1 MQLLPGMLSRE
12 TFNAT
17 VIALTLP
24 SLIPILNLV
33 RATLGSI
40 FQVILL
46 CAVGYFL
53 ARRGILDKRTQ
64 SKLNKLNVS
73 ILTPSLLFTKVAFSL
88 TPERFAELLIVPIG
102 FVLVTAASAAAA
114 YIMSWALSLPRGQR
128 RFVIACAVSPNSNTL
143 PVALMQSLVEN
154 VPEMR
159 WRQNGIDDDTSD
171 SMLGR
176 SLTYLIMY
184 STIGL
189 VLRWSVVANLLSRV
203 RSIDDDPTEVQ
214 SRPPRRPYES
224 WSAWFIHGVC
234 IDTTRRVL
242 GVMTV
247 PLWAALLSFVVALVP
262 PLQHLLESI
271 EPLKGALKQAGQ
283 CSIPLTILVLGAFFF
298 EDSPGPVG
306 LPPSS
311 REIPD
316 QATVPSLHFMH
327 HAQDAAASASET
339 GAIAAAAVPA
349 AAFASATMPHENTAA
364 VEHAA
369 EEAVTAPDKNT
380 YTWRTV
386 WAAVLSR
393 MIVTPI
399 LVIPILTFVCLHSG
413 HRIVDDPVF
422 ITSACLII
430 GSPPALTLAQ
440 ISVQSGDSNSNIET
454 LISGTI
460 FISYAIMSTPT
471 TILLVLSALLIDEKQ
486 NTMPYT

>member
-1 MQLLPGMLSRE
+1 MQLLPEMQSRE
-12 TFNAT
+12 TINAA
-17 VIALTLP
+17 VIALTIP
-24 SLIPILNLV
+24 SLVPILNLV
-33 RATLGSI
+33 QATLGSI

-88 TPERFAELLIVPIG
+88 TPERFTELLIVPVG
-102 FVLVTAASAAAA
+102 FVLITATSALAA
-114 YIMSWALSLPRGQR
+114 YIMSWAFSLPRGQR
-128 RFVIACAVSPNSNTL
+128 RFVISCAVSPNSNTL

-159 WRQNGIDDDTSD
+159 WRQNGIDNDTPD

-203 RSIDDDPTEVQ
+203 RSNDDDPAEME

-224 WSAWFIHGVC
+224 WSAWFIYGVC
-234 IDTTRRVL
+234 INTVRKIL

-247 PLWAALLSFVVALVP
+247 PLWAALFSFLVALVP
-262 PLQHLLESI
+262 PLQHLLESV
-271 EPLKGALKQAGQ
+271 EPVKGALKQAGQ

-306 LPPSS
+306 MPPISQDM
-311 REIPD
+311 PD
-316 QATVPSLHFMH
+316 HASVPSLQFVQ
-327 HAQDAAASASET
+327 HAQDAAVAASET
-339 GAIAAAAVPA
+339 GTVAAAAVPA
-349 AAFASATMPHENTAA
+349 AALASAAMPHENTAPL
-364 VEHAA
+364 EHAA
-369 EEAVTAPDKNT
+369 AESVSAPDKNT
-380 YTWRTV
+380 YTWRTI

-393 MIVTPI
+393 MIITPI
-399 LVIPILTFVCLHSG
+399 LVLPILAYICLHSG
-413 HRIVDDPVF
+413 HSVVDDPVF
-422 ITSACLII
+422 ITSACLLI

-440 ISVQSGDSNSNIET
+440 ISIQSGNPNSNIES

-460 FISYAIMSTPT
+460 FISYAILSTPT
-471 TILLVLSALLIDEKQ
+471 TVLLVLSALLINEKQ
-486 NTMPYT
+486 DTLPYS